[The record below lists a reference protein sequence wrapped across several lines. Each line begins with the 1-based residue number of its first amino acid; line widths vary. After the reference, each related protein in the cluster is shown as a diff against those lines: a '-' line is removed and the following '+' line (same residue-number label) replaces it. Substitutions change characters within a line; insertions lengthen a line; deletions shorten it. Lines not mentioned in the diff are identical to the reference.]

1 MTRLKVC
8 CIRDE
13 DELALAVRLGAH
25 AVGLVSAMP
34 SGPGVISD
42 ETAARLARACPP
54 AVATFLLTSLLEADA
69 IVEQQTR
76 IRATAIQ
83 LVDAVAPDVLIAL
96 RARLPFT
103 KLVQV
108 LHVRDEASRTEAR
121 TVAPLVDAILLDSG
135 NPSLAV
141 KELGGT
147 GRTHDWDVSR
157 AVVEA
162 VPIPVF
168 LAGGLTPENVAE
180 AIRHV
185 RPFGVDV
192 CSGVRTDGRLDQGKL
207 TRLAATVR
215 VA

>member
-1 MTRLKVC
+1 M
-8 CIRDE
+8 RDE
-13 DELALAVRLGAH
+13 GELAMAVAAGAH

-42 ETAARLARACPP
+42 ETAAVLARVCPP
-54 AVATFLLTSLLEADA
+54 AVATFLLTSLVEADA
-69 IVEQQTR
+69 IVEQQSR

-83 LVDAVAPDVLIAL
+83 LVDAVEPTVLREL
-96 RARLPFT
+96 RRRLPFT

-108 LHVRDEASRTEAR
+108 LHVRDGQAVAEAR
-121 TVAPLVDAILLDSG
+121 AVAPLVDAILLDSG

-147 GRTHDWDVSR
+147 GRTHDWAVSR

-168 LAGGLTPENVAE
+168 LAGGLTPDNVNE
-180 AIRHV
+180 AVRRV
-185 RPFGVDV
+185 RPYGVDV
-192 CSGVRTDGRLDQGKL
+192 CNGVRTEGRLDADRL
-207 TRLAATVR
+207 TRFVQAL
-215 VA
+215 